1 MIRLLNITTDQ
12 YDLARF
18 SSVDDLREFTCSHG
32 LDGIEVLPIGKPDS
46 LSWIPPKLVPGMH
59 LSYYNSWYDAYI
71 GDEEKVIAE
80 YGSLAEA
87 ERILGGPAREIAL
100 RLRAQLDFCQKL
112 DVKYVVWHVGNIT
125 LSETATCRFE
135 HDSASVISAAIEIIN
150 AALDGQ
156 KYSFDFLV
164 ENLWGPGFTFTEP
177 ELTRTLLEGIEYP
190 RKGIMLDVGHLMHI
204 NGWMRMA
211 TCAGIFAECT
221 CTVAQA
227 ARLCGGWR
235 RNRLYLP
242 AVILISCAPYMK
254 AYLNLTRIFPWFAPA
269 CAN

>member
-1 MIRLLNITTDQ
+1 MTTDQ
-12 YDLARF
+12 CDLARF
-18 SSVDDLREFTCSHG
+18 SSADDLREFTCSHG

-46 LSWIPPKLVPGMH
+46 LSWIPPELVPGIH

-112 DVKYVVWHVGNIT
+112 GVKYVVWHVGNIT
-125 LSETATCRFE
+125 LSETAACRFE

-190 RKGIMLDVGHLMHI
+190 RKGGFGRAYHASDTSVYSVAHIRNTRARPGHRTHAPPHTT
-204 NGWMRMA
+204 GGRR
-211 TCAGIFAECT
+211 
-221 CTVAQA
+221 AQPHEHA
-227 ARLCGGWR
+227 HGLRVPHA
-235 RNRLYLP
+235 LP
-242 AVILISCAPYMK
+242 LLHRKVQA
-254 AYLNLTRIFPWFAPA
+254 
-269 CAN
+269 